1 MTITLKKLSNTNTF
15 LKYQMAN
22 TRPYILRGKLRSD
35 PDLLIKNHRPG
46 SCWTKSPIPT
56 PQPCIIKLT
65 IHVHQMNFQS
75 SYIPN
80 TVQFVWDETCKIQ
93 SDDQTNILIK
103 PLQDQTRWVW
113 ITNLKCVH
121 EALSNYILTIYKW
134 TRLIEHTEQSRSSK
148 AEW

>member
-1 MTITLKKLSNTNTF
+1 MEKCYNYIRYIKVGSGSFARKKIID
-15 LKYQMAN
+15 Q
-22 TRPYILRGKLRSD
+22 D
-35 PDLLIKNHRPG
+35 PAG
-46 SCWTKSPIPT
+46 QKSPIPT

-65 IHVHQMNFQS
+65 IHVHVHQMNFQS

-113 ITNLKCVH
+113 ITSLKCVH
-121 EALSNYILTIYKW
+121 EALSNHKLTIYKW
-134 TRLIEHTEQSRSSK
+134 TRLIEHTEQARSSK